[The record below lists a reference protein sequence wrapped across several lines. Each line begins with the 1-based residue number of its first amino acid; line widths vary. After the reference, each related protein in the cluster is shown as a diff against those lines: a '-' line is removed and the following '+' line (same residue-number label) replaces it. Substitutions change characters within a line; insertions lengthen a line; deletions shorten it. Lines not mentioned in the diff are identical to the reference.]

1 MANEKVKGFKVFNP
15 DWTCTPDSNFKQY
28 TCPGT
33 FEEDVDVKICNR
45 GMHFCKNLVDCFQ
58 YKRFDPEN
66 KVAEVIAHGE
76 IDEKDNKCCT
86 NKLEIVREIPWP
98 EVLERVNQGKG
109 CTGFCN
115 TGDRNTGD
123 CNTGDRNTGSC
134 NTNNRN
140 TGNRNTGN
148 RNTGDYNTGDYN
160 TGDYNTGDWNTNDC
174 NTGNRNTG
182 NCNTGNRNTGNCN
195 TGNCNT
201 GDWNYSSFNTG
212 CFNTSE
218 HKILMFDE
226 PSDWT
231 YQNWLNSEAHWILR
245 RMPKDVTIWV
255 YACDMT
261 DEEKAAHPEYVTTGG
276 YLKKLDERN
285 VAQDYWSILSEDQK
299 QVILSLPN
307 FDKEK
312 FYQCT
317 GIRVDGDIDA

>member
-1 MANEKVKGFKVFNP
+1 MANKMVKGFKVFNP
-15 DWTCTPDSNFKQY
+15 DWTCTPGNNFKQY

-33 FEEDVDVKICNR
+33 FEEDVNVKVYSR
-45 GMHFCKNLVDCFQ
+45 GMHFCKNLVDCFKYQ
-58 YKRFDPEN
+58 SFDPEN

-76 IDEKDNKCCT
+76 IDERDNRCCT
-86 NKLEIVREIPWP
+86 NKLEIVREIPWS

-109 CTGFCN
+109 CTGN
-115 TGDRNTGD
+115 H
-123 CNTGDRNTGSC
+123 NTGSC
-134 NTNNRN
+134 NT
-140 TGNRNTGN
+140 GNRNAGDWNAGN
-148 RNTGDYNTGDYN
+148 YNTGSC
-160 TGDYNTGDWNTNDC
+160 NTGDWNAGDWNA
-174 NTGNRNTG
+174 
-182 NCNTGNRNTGNCN
+182 
-195 TGNCNT
+195 
-201 GDWNYSSFNTG
+201 GDWNYSSFNSG

-231 YQNWLNSEAHWILR
+231 YRDWLNSKAYWILFG
-245 RMPKDVTIWV
+245 MPKDVTTWV

-261 DEEKAAHPEYVTTGG
+261 DEEKAAHPEHVTTGG

-285 VAQDYWSILSEDQK
+285 VAQDYWNSLSENQK

>member
-1 MANEKVKGFKVFNP
+1 MANKMVKGFKVFNP
-15 DWTCTPDSNFKQY
+15 DWTCTPGNNFKQY

-33 FEEDVDVKICNR
+33 FEEDVNVKVYSR
-45 GMHFCKNLVDCFQ
+45 GMHFCKNLVDCFKYQ
-58 YKRFDPEN
+58 SFDPEN

-76 IDEKDNKCCT
+76 IDERDNRCCT
-86 NKLEIVREIPWP
+86 NKLEIVREIPWS

-109 CTGFCN
+109 CTG
-115 TGDRNTGD
+115 
-123 CNTGDRNTGSC
+123 
-134 NTNNRN
+134 NR
-140 TGNRNTGN
+140 
-148 RNTGDYNTGDYN
+148 
-160 TGDYNTGDWNTNDC
+160 

-182 NCNTGNRNTGNCN
+182 NCNTGDWNAGDCNTGDWNAGSCNTGNRNTGSCN
-195 TGNCNT
+195 AGDWNA
-201 GDWNYSSFNTG
+201 GDWNYSSFNSG

-231 YQNWLNSEAHWILR
+231 YRDWLNSKAYWILFG
-245 RMPKDVTIWV
+245 MPKAVTTWV

-261 DEEKAAHPEYVTTGG
+261 DEEKAAHPEHVTTGG
-276 YLKKLDERN
+276 YLKKLDEKD
-285 VAQDYWSILSEDQK
+285 VAQDYWNSLSENQK
-299 QVILSLPN
+299 QIILSLPN

>member
-1 MANEKVKGFKVFNP
+1 MANETVKGFKVFNP
-15 DWTCTPDSNFKQY
+15 DWTCTPGSNFKQY
-28 TCPGT
+28 TCPGI

-45 GMHFCKNLVDCFQ
+45 GMHFCKNLVDCFKYQ
-58 YKRFDPEN
+58 SFDPEN

-76 IDEKDNKCCT
+76 IDERDNKCCT
-86 NKLEIVREIPWP
+86 NKLEIVREIPWS

-109 CTGFCN
+109 CTGLCN
-115 TGDRNTGD
+115 TGNRNTGD
-123 CNTGDRNTGSC
+123 CNTGNWNTG
-134 NTNNRN
+134 NWN

-148 RNTGDYNTGDYN
+148 RNTGD
-160 TGDYNTGDWNTNDC
+160 
-174 NTGNRNTG
+174 
-182 NCNTGNRNTGNCN
+182 
-195 TGNCNT
+195 
-201 GDWNYSSFNTG
+201 WNYSSFNSG

-231 YQNWLNSEAHWILR
+231 YQDWLNSEAHWILR
-245 RMPKDVTIWV
+245 RMPKDVTTWV

-261 DEEKAAHPEYVTTGG
+261 DEEKAAHPEHVTTGG
-276 YLKKLDERN
+276 YLKKLDEKD
-285 VAQDYWSILSEDQK
+285 VAQDYWNSLSENQK
-299 QVILSLPN
+299 QIILSLPN

>member
-1 MANEKVKGFKVFNP
+1 MANKMVKGFKVFNP
-15 DWTCTPDSNFKQY
+15 DWTCTPGNNFKQY

-33 FEEDVDVKICNR
+33 FEEDVNVKVYSR
-45 GMHFCKNLVDCFQ
+45 GMHFCKNLVDCFKYQ
-58 YKRFDPEN
+58 SFDPEN

-76 IDEKDNKCCT
+76 IDERDNRCCT
-86 NKLEIVREIPWP
+86 NKLEIVREIPWS

-109 CTGFCN
+109 CTG
-115 TGDRNTGD
+115 
-123 CNTGDRNTGSC
+123 
-134 NTNNRN
+134 NR
-140 TGNRNTGN
+140 
-148 RNTGDYNTGDYN
+148 
-160 TGDYNTGDWNTNDC
+160 

-182 NCNTGNRNTGNCN
+182 NCNTSDWNTGSCNAGNCN
-195 TGNCNT
+195 TGNHNTGSCNT
-201 GDWNYSSFNTG
+201 SDWNTGNRNAGDWNAGNYNTGNCNAGDWNAGDWNYSSFNSG

-231 YQNWLNSEAHWILR
+231 YRDWLNSKAYWILFGI
-245 RMPKDVTIWV
+245 PKVVTTWV

-261 DEEKAAHPEYVTTGG
+261 DEEKAAHPEHVTTGG

-285 VAQDYWSILSEDQK
+285 VAQDYWNSLSENQK
-299 QVILSLPN
+299 QIILSLPN

>member
-1 MANEKVKGFKVFNP
+1 MANETVKGFKVFNP
-15 DWTCTPDSNFKQY
+15 DWTCTPGSNFKQY
-28 TCPGT
+28 TCPGI

-45 GMHFCKNLVDCFQ
+45 GMHFCKNLVDCFKYQ
-58 YKRFDPEN
+58 SFDPEN

-76 IDEKDNKCCT
+76 IDERDNKCCT
-86 NKLEIVREIPWP
+86 NKLEIVREIPWS

-115 TGDRNTGD
+115 TGNRNTGDCNTGNRNTGD
-123 CNTGDRNTGSC
+123 CNTGDC
-134 NTNNRN
+134 
-140 TGNRNTGN
+140 
-148 RNTGDYNTGDYN
+148 
-160 TGDYNTGDWNTNDC
+160 
-174 NTGNRNTG
+174 NTG
-182 NCNTGNRNTGNCN
+182 NCNTGD
-195 TGNCNT
+195 CNT
-201 GDWNYSSFNTG
+201 GDWNYSSFNSG

-231 YQNWLNSEAHWILR
+231 YQDWLNSEAHWILR
-245 RMPKDVTIWV
+245 RMPKDVTTWV

-261 DEEKAAHPEYVTTGG
+261 DEEKAAHPEHVTTGG
-276 YLKKLDERN
+276 YLKKLDEKD
-285 VAQDYWSILSEDQK
+285 VAQDYWNSLSENQK
-299 QVILSLPN
+299 QIILSLPN

>member
-1 MANEKVKGFKVFNP
+1 MANKMVKGFKVFNP
-15 DWTCTPDSNFKQY
+15 DWTCTPGNNFKQY

-33 FEEDVDVKICNR
+33 FEEDVNVKVYSR
-45 GMHFCKNLVDCFQ
+45 GMHFCKNLVDCFKYQ
-58 YKRFDPEN
+58 SFDPEN

-76 IDEKDNKCCT
+76 IDERDNRCCT
-86 NKLEIVREIPWP
+86 NKLEIVREIPWS

-109 CTGFCN
+109 CTG
-115 TGDRNTGD
+115 
-123 CNTGDRNTGSC
+123 
-134 NTNNRN
+134 NR
-140 TGNRNTGN
+140 
-148 RNTGDYNTGDYN
+148 
-160 TGDYNTGDWNTNDC
+160 

-182 NCNTGNRNTGNCN
+182 NCNTGNRNTGDWNAGNYNTGSCN
-195 TGNCNT
+195 TGDWNA
-201 GDWNYSSFNTG
+201 GDWNYSSFNSG

-231 YQNWLNSEAHWILR
+231 YRDWLNSKAYWILFG
-245 RMPKDVTIWV
+245 MPKDVTTWV

-261 DEEKAAHPEYVTTGG
+261 DEEKAAHPEHVTTGG

-285 VAQDYWSILSEDQK
+285 VAQDYWNSLSENQK

>member
-1 MANEKVKGFKVFNP
+1 MANETVKGFKVFNP
-15 DWTCTPDSNFKQY
+15 DWTCTPGSNFKQY
-28 TCPGT
+28 TCPGI

-45 GMHFCKNLVDCFQ
+45 GMHFCKNLVDCFKYQ
-58 YKRFDPEN
+58 SFDPEN

-76 IDEKDNKCCT
+76 IDERDNKCCT
-86 NKLEIVREIPWP
+86 NKLEIVREIPWS

-109 CTGFCN
+109 CTGLCN
-115 TGDRNTGD
+115 TGNRNTGD
-123 CNTGDRNTGSC
+123 CNTGNWNTGNWNTGNRNTGDW
-134 NTNNRN
+134 NTGDWNTGNWN

-148 RNTGDYNTGDYN
+148 RNTGD
-160 TGDYNTGDWNTNDC
+160 
-174 NTGNRNTG
+174 
-182 NCNTGNRNTGNCN
+182 
-195 TGNCNT
+195 
-201 GDWNYSSFNTG
+201 WNYSSFNSG

-231 YQNWLNSEAHWILR
+231 YQDWLNSEAHWILR
-245 RMPKDVTIWV
+245 RMPKDVTTWV

-261 DEEKAAHPEYVTTGG
+261 DEEKAAHPEHVTTGG
-276 YLKKLDERN
+276 YLKKLDEKD
-285 VAQDYWSILSEDQK
+285 VAQDYWNSLSENQK
-299 QVILSLPN
+299 QIILSLPN

>member
-1 MANEKVKGFKVFNP
+1 MANETVKGFKVFNP
-15 DWTCTPDSNFKQY
+15 DWTCTPGNNFKQY

-33 FEEDVDVKICNR
+33 FEEDVNVKVYSR
-45 GMHFCKNLVDCFQ
+45 GMHFCKNLVDCFKYQ
-58 YKRFDPEN
+58 SFDPEN

-76 IDEKDNKCCT
+76 IDERDNKCCT
-86 NKLEIVREIPWP
+86 NKLEIVREIPWS

-109 CTGFCN
+109 CTGN
-115 TGDRNTGD
+115 RNTGN
-123 CNTGDRNTGSC
+123 C
-134 NTNNRN
+134 N
-140 TGNRNTGN
+140 TGNRNTG
-148 RNTGDYNTGDYN
+148 
-160 TGDYNTGDWNTNDC
+160 DC

-195 TGNCNT
+195 TGDYNAGNWNTGDCNT
-201 GDWNYSSFNTG
+201 GNRNAGDWNTGNRNAGDWNYSSFNSG
-212 CFNTSE
+212 CFNTNE

-231 YQNWLNSEAHWILR
+231 YRDWLNSRAYWILFG
-245 RMPKDVTIWV
+245 MPKVVTTWV

-261 DEEKAAHPEYVTTGG
+261 DEEKAAHPEHVTTGG
-276 YLKKLDERN
+276 YLKKLDEKD
-285 VAQDYWSILSEDQK
+285 VAQDYWNSLSENQK
-299 QVILSLPN
+299 QIILSLPN

>member
-1 MANEKVKGFKVFNP
+1 MANETVKGFKVFNP
-15 DWTCTPDSNFKQY
+15 DWTCTPGSNFKQY

-45 GMHFCKNLVDCFQ
+45 GMHFCKNLADCFKYQ
-58 YKRFDPEN
+58 SFDPEN

-76 IDEKDNKCCT
+76 IDERDNKCCT
-86 NKLEIVREIPWP
+86 NKLEIVREIPWS

-109 CTGFCN
+109 CTGLCN
-115 TGDRNTGD
+115 TGD
-123 CNTGDRNTGSC
+123 C
-134 NTNNRN
+134 N

-148 RNTGDYNTGDYN
+148 RNTGDW
-160 TGDYNTGDWNTNDC
+160 NTGDWNTGDW
-174 NTGNRNTG
+174 
-182 NCNTGNRNTGNCN
+182 
-195 TGNCNT
+195 NT

-231 YQNWLNSEAHWILR
+231 YQDWLNSKAYWILLG
-245 RMPKDVTIWV
+245 MPKAVTTWV

-261 DEEKAAHPEYVTTGG
+261 DEEKAAHPEHVTTGG
-276 YLKKLDERN
+276 YLKKLDEKD
-285 VAQDYWSILSEDQK
+285 VAQEYWNSLSEDQK
-299 QVILSLPN
+299 KVILSLPN

>member
-1 MANEKVKGFKVFNP
+1 MANETVKGFKVFNP
-15 DWTCTPDSNFKQY
+15 DWTCTPGSNFKQY
-28 TCPGT
+28 TCPGI

-45 GMHFCKNLVDCFQ
+45 GMHFCKNLVDCFKYQ
-58 YKRFDPEN
+58 SFDPEN

-76 IDEKDNKCCT
+76 IDERDNKCCT
-86 NKLEIVREIPWP
+86 NKLEIVREIPWS

-115 TGDRNTGD
+115 TG
-123 CNTGDRNTGSC
+123 
-134 NTNNRN
+134 NRN
-140 TGNRNTGN
+140 TGN
-148 RNTGDYNTGDYN
+148 
-160 TGDYNTGDWNTNDC
+160 W
-174 NTGNRNTG
+174 NTG
-182 NCNTGNRNTGNCN
+182 NCNTGNWNTGNWNTGNWNTGNCNTGDCNTGNCNTGDCN

-201 GDWNYSSFNTG
+201 GDWNYSSFNSG

-231 YQNWLNSEAHWILR
+231 YQDWLNSEAHWILR
-245 RMPKDVTIWV
+245 RMPKDVTTWV

-261 DEEKAAHPEYVTTGG
+261 DEEKAAHPEHVTTGG
-276 YLKKLDERN
+276 YLKKLDEKD
-285 VAQDYWSILSEDQK
+285 VAQDYWNSLSENQK
-299 QVILSLPN
+299 QIILSLPN

>member
-1 MANEKVKGFKVFNP
+1 MANKMVKGFKVFNP
-15 DWTCTPDSNFKQY
+15 DWTCTPGNNFKQY

-33 FEEDVDVKICNR
+33 FEEDVNVKVYSR
-45 GMHFCKNLVDCFQ
+45 GMHFCKNLVDCFKYQ
-58 YKRFDPEN
+58 SFDPEN

-76 IDEKDNKCCT
+76 IDERDNRCCT
-86 NKLEIVREIPWP
+86 NKLEIVREIPWS

-109 CTGFCN
+109 CTG
-115 TGDRNTGD
+115 
-123 CNTGDRNTGSC
+123 
-134 NTNNRN
+134 NR
-140 TGNRNTGN
+140 
-148 RNTGDYNTGDYN
+148 
-160 TGDYNTGDWNTNDC
+160 

-182 NCNTGNRNTGNCN
+182 NCNTGSCNAGNCN
-195 TGNCNT
+195 TGNYNTGSCNT
-201 GDWNYSSFNTG
+201 GDWNAGDWNYSSFNSG

-231 YQNWLNSEAHWILR
+231 YRDWLNSKAYWILFG
-245 RMPKDVTIWV
+245 MPKDVTTWV

-261 DEEKAAHPEYVTTGG
+261 DEEKAAHPEHVTTGG

-285 VAQDYWSILSEDQK
+285 VAQDYWNSLSENQK

>member
-1 MANEKVKGFKVFNP
+1 MANKMVKGFKVFNP
-15 DWTCTPDSNFKQY
+15 DWTCTPGNNFKQY

-33 FEEDVDVKICNR
+33 FEEDVNVKVYSR
-45 GMHFCKNLVDCFQ
+45 GMHFCKNLVDCFKYQ
-58 YKRFDPEN
+58 SFDPEN

-76 IDEKDNKCCT
+76 IDERDNKCCT
-86 NKLEIVREIPWP
+86 NKLEIVREIPWS

-109 CTGFCN
+109 
-115 TGDRNTGD
+115 
-123 CNTGDRNTGSC
+123 
-134 NTNNRN
+134 N

-148 RNTGDYNTGDYN
+148 LNAGNRNAGDWNAGNHNTGDCNTGNHN
-160 TGDYNTGDWNTNDC
+160 TGNCNTSDCNTGSCNTGNLNAGNWNTGDC
-174 NTGNRNTG
+174 NTGNRNA
-182 NCNTGNRNTGNCN
+182 
-195 TGNCNT
+195 
-201 GDWNYSSFNTG
+201 GDWNYSSFNSG

-231 YQNWLNSEAHWILR
+231 YRDWLNSKAYWILFG
-245 RMPKDVTIWV
+245 MPKVVTTWV

-261 DEEKAAHPEYVTTGG
+261 DEEKAAHPEHVTTGG
-276 YLKKLDERN
+276 YLKKLDEKD
-285 VAQDYWSILSEDQK
+285 VAQDYWNSLSENQK
-299 QVILSLPN
+299 QIILSLPN

>member
-1 MANEKVKGFKVFNP
+1 MANETVKGFKVFNP
-15 DWTCTPDSNFKQY
+15 DWTCTPGSNFKQY

-33 FEEDVDVKICNR
+33 FEEDVNVKVCNR
-45 GMHFCKNLVDCFQ
+45 GMHFCKNLVDCFNYQ
-58 YKRFDPEN
+58 SFDPEN

-76 IDEKDNKCCT
+76 IDERDNKCCT
-86 NKLEIVREIPWP
+86 NKLEIVREIPWS

-109 CTGFCN
+109 CTGSCN
-115 TGDRNTGD
+115 TGDYNAGD
-123 CNTGDRNTGSC
+123 YNA
-134 NTNNRN
+134 
-140 TGNRNTGN
+140 GNRNA
-148 RNTGDYNTGDYN
+148 GDYNTGDYN
-160 TGDYNTGDWNTNDC
+160 AGDYNAGDYNA
-174 NTGNRNTG
+174 
-182 NCNTGNRNTGNCN
+182 
-195 TGNCNT
+195 

-231 YQNWLNSEAHWILR
+231 YQDWLNSEAHWILL
-245 RMPKDVTIWV
+245 RMPKVVTIWV

-261 DEEKAAHPEYVTTGG
+261 DEEKTAHPEHVTTGG
-276 YLKKLDERN
+276 YLKKLDERD
-285 VAQDYWSILSEDQK
+285 VAQDYWNSLSEDQK

-307 FDKEK
+307 FDKKK

>member
-1 MANEKVKGFKVFNP
+1 MANETVKGFKVFNP
-15 DWTCTPDSNFKQY
+15 DWTCTPGNNFKQY

-33 FEEDVDVKICNR
+33 FEEDVNVKVYSR
-45 GMHFCKNLVDCFQ
+45 GMHFCKNLVDCFKYQ
-58 YKRFDPEN
+58 SFDPEN

-76 IDEKDNKCCT
+76 IDERDNKCCT
-86 NKLEIVREIPWP
+86 NKLEIVREIPWS

-109 CTGFCN
+109 CTG
-115 TGDRNTGD
+115 
-123 CNTGDRNTGSC
+123 
-134 NTNNRN
+134 NR
-140 TGNRNTGN
+140 
-148 RNTGDYNTGDYN
+148 
-160 TGDYNTGDWNTNDC
+160 

-182 NCNTGNRNTGNCN
+182 NCNTSDWNTGSCNAGNCN
-195 TGNCNT
+195 TGNHNTGSCNT
-201 GDWNYSSFNTG
+201 SDWNTGNRNAGDWNAGNYNTGSCNTGDWNAGDWNYSSFNSG

-231 YQNWLNSEAHWILR
+231 YRDWLNSKAYWILFG
-245 RMPKDVTIWV
+245 MPRVVTTWV

-261 DEEKAAHPEYVTTGG
+261 DEEKAAHPEHVTTGG

-285 VAQDYWSILSEDQK
+285 VAQDYWNSLSENQK

>member
-1 MANEKVKGFKVFNP
+1 MANKMVKGFKVFNP
-15 DWTCTPDSNFKQY
+15 DWTCTPGNNFKQY

-33 FEEDVDVKICNR
+33 FEEDVNVKVYSR
-45 GMHFCKNLVDCFQ
+45 GMHFCKNLVDCFKYQ
-58 YKRFDPEN
+58 SFDPEN

-76 IDEKDNKCCT
+76 IDERDNKCCT
-86 NKLEIVREIPWP
+86 NKLEIVREIPWS

-109 CTGFCN
+109 
-115 TGDRNTGD
+115 
-123 CNTGDRNTGSC
+123 
-134 NTNNRN
+134 N

-148 RNTGDYNTGDYN
+148 RNA
-160 TGDYNTGDWNTNDC
+160 
-174 NTGNRNTG
+174 GNRNA
-182 NCNTGNRNTGNCN
+182 
-195 TGNCNT
+195 
-201 GDWNYSSFNTG
+201 GDWNYSSFNSG

-231 YQNWLNSEAHWILR
+231 YRDWLNSKAYWILFG
-245 RMPKDVTIWV
+245 MPKVVTTWV

-261 DEEKAAHPEYVTTGG
+261 DEEKAAHPEHVTTGG
-276 YLKKLDERN
+276 YLKKLDEKD
-285 VAQDYWSILSEDQK
+285 VAQDYWNSLSENQK
-299 QVILSLPN
+299 QIILSLPN

>member
-1 MANEKVKGFKVFNP
+1 MANKMVKGFKVFNP
-15 DWTCTPDSNFKQY
+15 DWTCTPGNNFKQY

-33 FEEDVDVKICNR
+33 FEEDVNVKVYSR
-45 GMHFCKNLVDCFQ
+45 GMHFCKNLVDCFKYQ
-58 YKRFDPEN
+58 SFDPEN

-76 IDEKDNKCCT
+76 IDERDNRCCT
-86 NKLEIVREIPWP
+86 NKLEIVREIPWS

-109 CTGFCN
+109 CTGNCN
-115 TGDRNTGD
+115 TGNH
-123 CNTGDRNTGSC
+123 NTGSC
-134 NTNNRN
+134 NTGDWNA
-140 TGNRNTGN
+140 GNRNAGDWNAGN
-148 RNTGDYNTGDYN
+148 YNTGSC
-160 TGDYNTGDWNTNDC
+160 NTGDWNA
-174 NTGNRNTG
+174 
-182 NCNTGNRNTGNCN
+182 
-195 TGNCNT
+195 
-201 GDWNYSSFNTG
+201 GDWNYSSFNSG

-231 YQNWLNSEAHWILR
+231 YRDWLNSKAYWILFG
-245 RMPKDVTIWV
+245 MPKDVTTWV

-261 DEEKAAHPEYVTTGG
+261 DEEKAAHPEHVTTGG

-285 VAQDYWSILSEDQK
+285 VAQDYWNSLSENQK

>member
-1 MANEKVKGFKVFNP
+1 MANKMVKGFKVFNP
-15 DWTCTPDSNFKQY
+15 DWTCTPGNNFKQY

-33 FEEDVDVKICNR
+33 FEEDVNVKVYSR
-45 GMHFCKNLVDCFQ
+45 GMHFCKNLVDCFKYQ
-58 YKRFDPEN
+58 SFDPEN

-76 IDEKDNKCCT
+76 IDERDNRCCT
-86 NKLEIVREIPWP
+86 NKLEIVREIPWS

-109 CTGFCN
+109 CTG
-115 TGDRNTGD
+115 
-123 CNTGDRNTGSC
+123 
-134 NTNNRN
+134 NR
-140 TGNRNTGN
+140 
-148 RNTGDYNTGDYN
+148 
-160 TGDYNTGDWNTNDC
+160 

-182 NCNTGNRNTGNCN
+182 NCNTGNRNAGDWNAGNYNTGSCN
-195 TGNCNT
+195 TGDWNA
-201 GDWNYSSFNTG
+201 GDWNYSSFNSG

-231 YQNWLNSEAHWILR
+231 YRDWLNSKAYWILFG
-245 RMPKDVTIWV
+245 MPKDVTTWV

-261 DEEKAAHPEYVTTGG
+261 DEEKAAHPEHVTTGG

-285 VAQDYWSILSEDQK
+285 VAQDYWNSLSENQK

>member
-1 MANEKVKGFKVFNP
+1 MANKMVKGFKVFNP
-15 DWTCTPDSNFKQY
+15 DWTCTPGNNFKQY

-33 FEEDVDVKICNR
+33 FEEDVNVKVYSR
-45 GMHFCKNLVDCFQ
+45 GMHFCKNLVDCFKYQ
-58 YKRFDPEN
+58 SFDPEN

-76 IDEKDNKCCT
+76 IDERDNKCCT
-86 NKLEIVREIPWP
+86 NKLEIVREIPWS

-109 CTGFCN
+109 
-115 TGDRNTGD
+115 
-123 CNTGDRNTGSC
+123 
-134 NTNNRN
+134 N

-148 RNTGDYNTGDYN
+148 L
-160 TGDYNTGDWNTNDC
+160 

-182 NCNTGNRNTGNCN
+182 NLNAGDWNVGNRNTGDWNVGNRNVGNRN
-195 TGNCNT
+195 TGDYNAGDWNVGNRNT
-201 GDWNYSSFNTG
+201 GDWNYSSFNSG

-231 YQNWLNSEAHWILR
+231 YKDWLNSKAYWILFG
-245 RMPKDVTIWV
+245 MPKVVTTWV

-261 DEEKAAHPEYVTTGG
+261 DEEKAAHPEHVTTGG
-276 YLKKLDERN
+276 YLKKLDEKD
-285 VAQDYWSILSEDQK
+285 VAQDYWNSLSENQK
-299 QVILSLPN
+299 QIILSLPN

-317 GIRVDGDIDA
+317 GIRVDGDIDV

>member
-1 MANEKVKGFKVFNP
+1 MANETVKGFKVFNP
-15 DWTCTPDSNFKQY
+15 DWTCTPGSNFKQY
-28 TCPGT
+28 TCPGI

-45 GMHFCKNLVDCFQ
+45 GMHFCKNLVDCFKYQ
-58 YKRFDPEN
+58 SFDPEN

-76 IDEKDNKCCT
+76 IDERDNKCCT
-86 NKLEIVREIPWP
+86 NKLEIVREIPWS

-109 CTGFCN
+109 CTGLW
-115 TGDRNTGD
+115 NTGD
-123 CNTGDRNTGSC
+123 CNTGNRNTGDC
-134 NTNNRN
+134 N

-148 RNTGDYNTGDYN
+148 RNTGDW
-160 TGDYNTGDWNTNDC
+160 NTGDWNTG
-174 NTGNRNTG
+174 TRNTG
-182 NCNTGNRNTGNCN
+182 DWNTGD
-195 TGNCNT
+195 CNT

-231 YQNWLNSEAHWILR
+231 YQDWLNSEAHWILR
-245 RMPKDVTIWV
+245 RMPKDVTTWV

-261 DEEKAAHPEYVTTGG
+261 DEEKAAHPEHVTTGG

-285 VAQDYWSILSEDQK
+285 VAQDYWGILSEDQK

>member
-1 MANEKVKGFKVFNP
+1 MANKMVKGFKVFNP
-15 DWTCTPDSNFKQY
+15 DWTCTPGNNFKQY

-33 FEEDVDVKICNR
+33 FEEDVNVKVYSR
-45 GMHFCKNLVDCFQ
+45 GMHFCKNLVDCFKYQ
-58 YKRFDPEN
+58 SFDPEN

-76 IDEKDNKCCT
+76 IDERDNKCCT
-86 NKLEIVREIPWP
+86 NKLEIVREIPWS

-109 CTGFCN
+109 CTG
-115 TGDRNTGD
+115 
-123 CNTGDRNTGSC
+123 
-134 NTNNRN
+134 NR
-140 TGNRNTGN
+140 
-148 RNTGDYNTGDYN
+148 
-160 TGDYNTGDWNTNDC
+160 

-182 NCNTGNRNTGNCN
+182 NCNTSDWNTGNRNAGDWNAGNYN
-195 TGNCNT
+195 TGSCNAGDWNA
-201 GDWNYSSFNTG
+201 GDWNYSSFNSG

-231 YQNWLNSEAHWILR
+231 YRDWLNSKAYWILFG
-245 RMPKDVTIWV
+245 MPKDVTTWV

-261 DEEKAAHPEYVTTGG
+261 DEEKAAHPEHVTTGG

-285 VAQDYWSILSEDQK
+285 VAQDYWNSLSENQK

>member
-1 MANEKVKGFKVFNP
+1 MANKMVKGFKVFNP
-15 DWTCTPDSNFKQY
+15 DWTCTPGNNFKQY

-33 FEEDVDVKICNR
+33 FEEDVNVKVYSR
-45 GMHFCKNLVDCFQ
+45 GMHFCKNLVDCFKYQ
-58 YKRFDPEN
+58 SFDPEN

-76 IDEKDNKCCT
+76 IDERDNRCCT
-86 NKLEIVREIPWP
+86 NKLEIVREIPWS

-109 CTGFCN
+109 CTG
-115 TGDRNTGD
+115 
-123 CNTGDRNTGSC
+123 
-134 NTNNRN
+134 NR
-140 TGNRNTGN
+140 
-148 RNTGDYNTGDYN
+148 
-160 TGDYNTGDWNTNDC
+160 

-182 NCNTGNRNTGNCN
+182 NCNTGSCNAGNCN
-195 TGNCNT
+195 TGNYNTGSCNAGDWNA
-201 GDWNYSSFNTG
+201 GDWNYSSFNSG

-231 YQNWLNSEAHWILR
+231 YRDWLNSKAYWILFG
-245 RMPKDVTIWV
+245 MPKDVTTWV

-261 DEEKAAHPEYVTTGG
+261 DEEKAAHPEHVTTGG

-285 VAQDYWSILSEDQK
+285 VAQDYWNSLSENQK
-299 QVILSLPN
+299 QIILSLPN

-317 GIRVDGDIDA
+317 DIRVDGDIDA